1 MTHFIRKAL
10 DRVVVTVCSVWLLI
24 MVAMT
29 CWQIISRYLL
39 GAPSTYTEEFLRF
52 SLVWVSMLS
61 LAYVAGLRKH
71 VRFSLFSD
79 MAPVDWQRYWEILI
93 ELAFLAFAVFI
104 LIQGG
109 YNASSITMNQVSP
122 SLGIPMGYIYSAL
135 PLSGAILALY
145 SLLNCIQLL
154 TDEEVTRHEEV
165 PQDV

>member
-1 MTHFIRKAL
+1 MTHFIRKVL
-10 DRVVVTVCSVWLLI
+10 NRVVETVCSIWLLI

-29 CWQIISRYLL
+29 CWQIVSRYLL

-52 SLVWVSMLS
+52 SLVWVSMLA

-79 MAPVDWQRYWEILI
+79 MVSIHWQRYWDILI
-93 ELAFLAFAVFI
+93 ELAFLAFAIFI

-122 SLGIPMGYIYSAL
+122 SLGLPMGYIYSAL
-135 PLSGAILALY
+135 PLAGIILALY

-154 TDEEVTRHEEV
+154 TENVTPHKEG